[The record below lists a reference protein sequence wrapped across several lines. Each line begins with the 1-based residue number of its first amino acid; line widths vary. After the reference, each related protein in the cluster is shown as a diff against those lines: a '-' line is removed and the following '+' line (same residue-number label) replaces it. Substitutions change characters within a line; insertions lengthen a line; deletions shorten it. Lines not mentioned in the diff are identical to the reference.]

1 MRRKEKEITSIEE
14 KLEII
19 AKCKVCRIGLS
30 ENNYPYIV
38 PLNYGFSYDDKKL
51 TLYFHCAMEGKKI
64 DIIRNNNN
72 ACFEI
77 DCDTKLIEG
86 KKPCNYGYEFRSIIG
101 FGKIIFLDTKD
112 EKINGLN
119 YLMKQLT
126 EKDVKYDF
134 NENELNSVIVFKMTV
149 DEFTGKQKV
158 VKNNV

>member
-1 MRRKEKEITSIEE
+1 MRRKDREIISTDE

-38 PLNYGFSYDDKKL
+38 PLNYGFSYENEKL
-51 TLYFHCAMEGKKI
+51 TLYFHCATEGKKI
-64 DIIRNNNN
+64 DIIKKNNN

-86 KKPCNYGYEFRSIIG
+86 QKACDYGYEFKSIIG
-101 FGKIIFLDTKD
+101 FGKIFFLDSKD

-119 YLMKQLT
+119 YLMKHQT
-126 EKDVKYDF
+126 GKDIKFDY
-134 NENELNSVIVFKMTV
+134 NETELNNIIVFKLSV
-149 DEFTGKQKV
+149 DDFTGKQKV
-158 VKNNV
+158 TKK